1 MRQCCHPTGGT
12 VHLGS
17 LIKSAAFGKGIAEDV
32 HGRIPWYRHDW
43 VDGYSYGI
51 RLLAPAT
58 YIFFASVIPALAFG
72 QQLFIATDGQL
83 SGVQVLIATAITGTV
98 QALVG
103 GQPLLIIGVA
113 EPIVLIYSFM
123 YSFAKGQSQL
133 GARLFLPWAAWVC
146 IWTAAMIL
154 ILSCVNV
161 CHYVSRFTR
170 LSGELF
176 GFLIAVLFMQ
186 EAIKGS
192 RLEFLPQEGVNAV
205 QCCRGAGR
213 EYAWDVVNGMWSL
226 FLAFGLTLTALLMR
240 TAQGWRFGSTMT
252 RQLIADYGAPLMVV
266 VWSALSYA
274 LRGAPDGVP
283 RRVDIPDTWHDTGPW
298 SVARDL
304 GMVPGAYIAAAL
316 LPAAVIALLFFF
328 DHSVSAQLAQQPEF
342 NLRKPPAYHYDFFL
356 LGLMTLGCGLIGVP
370 PVNGVLPQAPMHTK
384 SLATLRQ
391 GHVRRQLGKAA
402 KEARGDGAA
411 NGRQHAPI
419 NGQATN
425 SLTKGQ
431 SGAAGQPTNGV
442 VDGQVTNGTG
452 GGGAYAVISAMAAKS
467 RAIGS
472 SAADL
477 LQKVADARCSN
488 GMEAGGDAAGDF
500 QFERD
505 IDFYIPVEVTE
516 TRITGLV
523 QSLLVGMCLG
533 LTMAIRLIPSAV
545 LWGYFAFMALES
557 LAGSQFWDRLL
568 YLATDPAKRYRLL
581 EQGHAPYVETVPFRA
596 VAAFTLCQLVYLLIV
611 YGITWIPI
619 AGFLFPLPIIALI
632 PIRTYLLPKVFSA
645 NTLRELDMSA
655 YEEAPPLSHEEAMA
669 QMERHNSAASAGAAG
684 EEDALDEEVTH
695 GRAFQIKHHG
705 EIGEICQRP

>member
-1 MRQCCHPTGGT
+1 MLGSFFFPGGT
-12 VHLGS
+12 GNLAS
-17 LIKSAAFGKGIAEDV
+17 LTKSIGKGIVEDV
-32 HGRIPWYRHDW
+32 RGRLPWYKHDW
-43 VDGYSYGI
+43 IDGYSYGI

-72 QQLFIATDGQL
+72 QQLFIETDGQL

-123 YSFAKGQSQL
+123 YSFAKGQGQL

-154 ILSCVNV
+154 VLSCVNV

-186 EAIKGS
+186 QAIKGC
-192 RLEFLPQEGVNAV
+192 RLE
-205 QCCRGAGR
+205 GAAR
-213 EYAWDVVNGMWSL
+213 EYAWDLVNGLWSI

-240 TAQGWRFGSTMT
+240 TAHRWRFGSTLA

-266 VWSALSYA
+266 AWSALSYA

-283 RRVDIPDTWHDTGPW
+283 RRVDIPDTWKDTGPW

-304 GMVPGAYIAAAL
+304 GKVPGAYIAAAL

-342 NLRKPPAYHYDFFL
+342 NLRKPPAYHYDFLL
-356 LGLMTLGCGLIGVP
+356 LGFMTLGCGLIGVP

-402 KEARGDGAA
+402 KEAGKVSHTAADRQAAINGQAISAPADGRAEMAGQQA
-411 NGRQHAPI
+411 NGGV

-425 SLTKGQ
+425 GL
-431 SGAAGQPTNGV
+431 GV
-442 VDGQVTNGTG
+442 GV
-452 GGGAYAVISAMAAKS
+452 
-467 RAIGS
+467 
-472 SAADL
+472 
-477 LQKVADARCSN
+477 
-488 GMEAGGDAAGDF
+488 EF
-500 QFERD
+500 HFERD
-505 IDFYIPVEVTE
+505 IDTYIPVEVTE

-523 QSLLVGMCLG
+523 QSLLVAACLG
-533 LTMAIRLIPSAV
+533 LTMGIRLIPSAV

-557 LAGSQFWDRLL
+557 LSGSQFWERLL

-581 EQGHAPYVETVPFRA
+581 EQGHAPYVETLPYRA
-596 VAAFTLCQLVYLLIV
+596 VAAFTLFQLVYLLIV

-632 PIRTYLLPKVFSA
+632 PIRTSLLPKVFSA
-645 NTLRELDMSA
+645 NTLRELDAAA
-655 YEEAPPLSHEEAMA
+655 YEEAPPLTHEEAIA
-669 QMERHNSAASAGAAG
+669 QMEGDQTKYPR
-684 EEDALDEEVTH
+684 EALLV
-695 GRAFQIKHHG
+695 
-705 EIGEICQRP
+705 